1 MINPVTMPVE
11 IFRYALIGKGTI
23 NLLFLTVSL
32 VITILVAVFGIMI
45 FNKVERT
52 FMDTV

>member
-1 MINPVTMPVE
+1 MWNPVTMPMEALRCAVLGTGTVE
-11 IFRYALIGKGTI
+11 PGY
-23 NLLFLTVSL
+23 L
-32 VITILVAVFGIMI
+32 VYSWAFAVVVMMAGIMI